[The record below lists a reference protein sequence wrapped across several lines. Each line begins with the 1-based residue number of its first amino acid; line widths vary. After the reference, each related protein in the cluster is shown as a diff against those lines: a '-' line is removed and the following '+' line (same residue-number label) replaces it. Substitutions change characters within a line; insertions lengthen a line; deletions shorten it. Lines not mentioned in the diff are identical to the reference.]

1 MNAAVFARPGDGAH
15 AAWPGGFAAHPV
27 LASYSKLVAELL
39 SKGVLIYM
47 LNIFCNSNNSDNRQ
61 GAAGVC
67 SKLIAD
73 KVPDPGGT
81 TQRSQRRGR

>member
-1 MNAAVFARPGDGAH
+1 MGPNGWGAH
-15 AAWPGGFAAHPV
+15 TV

-61 GAAGVC
+61 GAAGVF

-73 KVPDPGGT
+73 KVPARFGPRKG
-81 TQRSQRRGR
+81 SAERRGLT